1 MKSRLPESLNQSSSK
16 TPSIKSFFWTEA
28 RVVQSANPR
37 QVVACFFFLT
47 ILWSRWTSDLPQEEW
62 ANLPKISLIAAV
74 QIFGKSKN
82 TCAWGNDDLRSIS
95 DFYRG
100 RKASVVSAFLFVPCE
115 AGRTDGRTTRCVS
128 RSFVGGSPWAK
139 FSMLAIFFSLNS
151 ERKAWFCI
159 KFFGDF
165 FLSVGWFL
173 TSMKNLYFW
182 FLGKII
188 VILVSHKHEN
198 LKYFWFF

>member
-1 MKSRLPESLNQSSSK
+1 MESRLPESLNQSSSK
-16 TPSIKSFFWTEA
+16 TPSIKNFFWTEA
-28 RVVQSANPR
+28 SVVQSANPR
-37 QVVACFFFLT
+37 QSRGFFLLFSQFCEACGLA
-47 ILWSRWTSDLPQEEW
+47 ICHKRNEQICL
-62 ANLPKISLIAAV
+62 KFSLISAV

-100 RKASVVSAFLFVPCE
+100 RKASFVSAFLFVPCE

-128 RSFVGGSPWAK
+128 RSFVRSCVAALGQN
-139 FSMLAIFFSLNS
+139 LACWRFFFSLNS

-159 KFFGDF
+159 NFFGDF

-173 TSMKNLYFW
+173 TSMKNL
-182 FLGKII
+182 
-188 VILVSHKHEN
+188 
-198 LKYFWFF
+198 